1 VQTDLLHSGHTVCGS
16 IVLPGLAAICQARQG
31 KCMILSFAVLQTV
44 GMDTA
49 QRAAGA
55 VVSLVDGGPPP
66 APGPPDGITTTLAGM
81 SKAQLY
87 EILAQ
92 MKGLI
97 QQNPAQ
103 ARQILVTSPQLAKA
117 LFQVRR
123 VAWRSG
129 ASLQC
134 VCTIRI
140 RHYMLITARLRP
152 LACSSLT
159 LQCLLLLVWAD
170 ECD

>member
-1 VQTDLLHSGHTVCGS
+1 
-16 IVLPGLAAICQARQG
+16 
-31 KCMILSFAVLQTV
+31 
-44 GMDTA
+44 MDAA

-66 APGPPDGITTTLAGM
+66 APGPPDGITTTLANM

-123 VAWRSG
+123 VIVQALRVSVQRVAVGPDCPPNSKAAAWSQIMM
-129 ASLQC
+129 QC
-134 VCTIRI
+134 
-140 RHYMLITARLRP
+140 
-152 LACSSLT
+152 T
-159 LQCLLLLVWAD
+159 L
-170 ECD
+170 

>member
-1 VQTDLLHSGHTVCGS
+1 MAKR
-16 IVLPGLAAICQARQG
+16 VLISTSLC
-31 KCMILSFAVLQTV
+31 ILLQTV
-44 GMDTA
+44 GMDAA

-117 LFQVRR
+117 LFQVCRVIAQEHCAFTEQCAVRPDRR
-123 VAWRSG
+123 QSNEQQDRCVPPVRDVACAALAVRL
-129 ASLQC
+129 SLTTC
-134 VCTIRI
+134 L
-140 RHYMLITARLRP
+140 HLAYRLR
-152 LACSSLT
+152 
-159 LQCLLLLVWAD
+159 
-170 ECD
+170 

>member
-1 VQTDLLHSGHTVCGS
+1 MHEDHGARHATRGCGS
-16 IVLPGLAAICQARQG
+16 GQLFDPHPEPDAGPFVLRCCHMIFRDGSPGPAASGGASADLDFFC
-31 KCMILSFAVLQTV
+31 ILLQTV
-44 GMDTA
+44 GMDAA

-123 VAWRSG
+123 G
-129 ASLQC
+129 A
-134 VCTIRI
+134 
-140 RHYMLITARLRP
+140 
-152 LACSSLT
+152 
-159 LQCLLLLVWAD
+159 
-170 ECD
+170 